1 MSQSMNL
8 NSIAVIIF
16 NSTAS
21 HAAAR
26 LQRRFRLLSC
36 RTIAA
41 SELPFAHTAT
51 GLCIAT
57 VWDVSNDEGTALEKK
72 MLAAL
77 NLVLGDE
84 TGAQPGSVR
93 GDCPAGTVI
102 AGPLIDAKL
111 VKQLQLV
118 PPDPPPE
125 PADEPPAAPTKP
137 SSSKSDDIDYGPKP
151 SELLR
156 GPMKGEKAPSLGASV
171 PPGQSPQIL
180 NLTIDRTKDGIDLQ
194 IVRIQPPTDGGKAA
208 GGEKA
213 AAKGDAK
220 KEKKEKGG
228 KGEKGAA
235 PPPSKEAA
243 KPKPQP
249 PAAAAA
255 SPPPAPVA
263 ATIATPTTVAA
274 SKSAPNY
281 RSTSAN
287 AAQQAVLRHAVSGKH
302 AEAAYLYHSGP
313 LPWHAAVASAM

>member
-1 MSQSMNL
+1 
-8 NSIAVIIF
+8 
-16 NSTAS
+16 
-21 HAAAR
+21 
-26 LQRRFRLLSC
+26 
-36 RTIAA
+36 
-41 SELPFAHTAT
+41 
-51 GLCIAT
+51 
-57 VWDVSNDEGTALEKK
+57 
-72 MLAAL
+72 
-77 NLVLGDE
+77 
-84 TGAQPGSVR
+84 
-93 GDCPAGTVI
+93 
-102 AGPLIDAKL
+102 
-111 VKQLQLV
+111 
-118 PPDPPPE
+118 
-125 PADEPPAAPTKP
+125 
-137 SSSKSDDIDYGPKP
+137 
-151 SELLR
+151 
-156 GPMKGEKAPSLGASV
+156 MKGEKAPSLGALSV

-180 NLTIDRTKDGIDLQ
+180 NLTIDRTKDGINLQ
-194 IVRIQPPTDGGKAA
+194 IVRIQPPADGGKAA

-213 AAKGDAK
+213 AAKGDTK

-255 SPPPAPVA
+255 PPPAPVA
-263 ATIATPTTVAA
+263 ATSATPTTVAA